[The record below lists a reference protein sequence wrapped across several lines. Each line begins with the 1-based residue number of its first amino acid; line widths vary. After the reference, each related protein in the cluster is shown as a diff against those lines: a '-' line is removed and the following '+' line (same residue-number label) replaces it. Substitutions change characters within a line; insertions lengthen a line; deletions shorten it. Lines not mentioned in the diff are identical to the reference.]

1 VSASVDAIPKAEHAP
16 VPGKRGH
23 ISRLMDACMR
33 RMDGLNIPDI
43 PSLSATIFVR
53 ATNIAGIGSVSQ
65 ISIVHYCIL
74 LILRPKK

>member
-33 RMDGLNIPDI
+33 RTDGLNIPDI
-43 PSLSATIFVR
+43 LSLSATIFVR

-65 ISIVHYCIL
+65 ISIVYYSVDIASQ
-74 LILRPKK
+74 K